1 MRTIRQP
8 GTPEKPRLLSVPAS
22 NGGELRL
29 VVAEGRDLVCGL
41 IAALSAQGIRSAAI
55 ALVGGTLARA
65 RYLTCIP
72 CDDGEH
78 VVAYAPPTEID
89 GPIAIV
95 GGNGF
100 LGVGE
105 GGQPVLHCH
114 AVLVGSDGKMHG
126 GHLLPSACPVGR
138 GGAIVHAAIIDG
150 ATLTIRHDDETN
162 LPVFHPAAI
171 EPATVESGARDR
183 MSTHGKG
190 VAHGLG

>member
-1 MRTIRQP
+1 
-8 GTPEKPRLLSVPAS
+8 LSVPAS

-41 IAALSAQGIRSAAI
+41 IAALNAQGIRSAAI
-55 ALVGGTLARA
+55 TLVGGTLARA
-65 RYLTCIP
+65 QYLTCIP
-72 CDDGEH
+72 CDDGER
-78 VVAYAPPTEID
+78 VVAYAPPAPID

-114 AVLVGSDGKMHG
+114 AVLVDGAGKVHG
-126 GHLLPSACPVGR
+126 GHLPPSQCPVGR

-150 ATLTIRHDDETN
+150 ATLAIRHDDETN
-162 LPVFHPAAI
+162 LPVFHPAAT
-171 EPATVESGARDR
+171 EDAARVR
-183 MSTHGKG
+183 TTTHGKG
-190 VAHGLG
+190 VAHGPG

>member
-29 VVAEGRDLVCGL
+29 VVPEGRDLVCGL
-41 IAALSAQGIRSAAI
+41 IAALNAKGVRSAAI

-65 RYLTCIP
+65 QYLTCIP
-72 CDDGEH
+72 CDDGER
-78 VVAYAPPTEID
+78 VVAYAPPTPLD
-89 GPIAIV
+89 GPVAV
-95 GGNGF
+95 LGGSGF
-100 LGVGE
+100 LGLGE

-114 AVLVGSDGKMHG
+114 AVLVDGAGKVHG
-126 GHLLPSACPVGR
+126 GHLPPSQCPVGR

-150 ATLTIRHDDETN
+150 ATLAIRHDDETN
-162 LPVFHPAAI
+162 LPVFHPAA
-171 EPATVESGARDR
+171 ADDAARDR

-190 VAHGLG
+190 VAHGPG